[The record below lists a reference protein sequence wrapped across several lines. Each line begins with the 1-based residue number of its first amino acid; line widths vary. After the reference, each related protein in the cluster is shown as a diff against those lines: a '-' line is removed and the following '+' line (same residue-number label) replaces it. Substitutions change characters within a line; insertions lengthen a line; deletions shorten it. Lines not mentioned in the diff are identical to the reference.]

1 MKPNMKH
8 GRAAIALTTL
18 FIATAAIAAT
28 ALSFSAAV
36 NVSQS
41 ATPTEKAKFARLA
54 FLDGSTFRKAWLYV
68 YGDGNVGSENV
79 YAKYSFDEGVT
90 WSAPILLSRDAANNP
105 TGGQSIITKGGYTFT
120 ADNNK
125 PTLFSPPTTD
135 QPNVVVTWTSA
146 YCPENPATVNSGS
159 YSSTVQGQS
168 ALVDGSAI
176 DHPFFCLWTA
186 TTTDPALSN
195 WTVTQ
200 LTNGERDAIGNVEAG
215 DSKGRGFALAWQ
227 EDPAGLKPGEAE
239 GPGDGGSGATVT
251 PGTNIW
257 YSYALTPDGATFR
270 NNIEQASDNNSTAM
284 GTPGASRPNLSMS
297 GNNAVL
303 AYEETACPGGTSGKC
318 IRYHNFPYNAPTF
331 STIPGAAGEPGA
343 IVSDPTKNA
352 RRVRIVLQGA
362 AAAPNSDL
370 RTLLLWRE
378 SAAAAGEGAPAD
390 IVIRRGL
397 AKASAPGSSGYTAAD
412 ILADTPQKMTD
423 LAAGC
428 GNANAHRALIRDNF
442 IALAYDITSSMDGAN
457 PKKSNP
463 TTANYNLV
471 LTRSLDG
478 GATWGTPRNLS
489 NLTDISERV
498 VEPRIVPTPGTIID
512 PVTGTPDVGDK
523 QDTNTFFIAY
533 ATEGNDATAA
543 AGKVYV
549 SRSTDQGG
557 TFEAFVPVS
566 NDAGGQSESQFRA
579 TPDGSMVGALWM
591 QEQANGN
598 KDAMFARATPVGDEP
613 LAATTPAVISGG
625 VCPSPTVQ
633 PTTPPIEFG
642 GGGCS
647 AATGQ
652 QPLDPVLPV
661 LAVLALAGLTVRRLR
676 SNCKTASRMPAL
688 KADPEAGALLPPNNR
703 NPDIH

>member
-1 MKPNMKH
+1 MKPNLKH
-8 GRAAIALTTL
+8 GRAAIAITAL

-41 ATPTEKAKFARLA
+41 TTPTEKAKFARLA
-54 FLDGSTFRKAWLYV
+54 YKDGTAFTKAWLYV
-68 YGDGNVGSENV
+68 YGDGDVGRENV
-79 YAKYSFDEGVT
+79 YARYSFDEGVT
-90 WSAPILLSRDAANNP
+90 WSVPILLSRDASGNP
-105 TGGQSIITKGGYTFT
+105 TGGQSIATKGGYTFT

-125 PTLFSPPTTD
+125 PNLFSPPATNH
-135 QPNVVVTWTSA
+135 PNVVVTWTSA
-146 YCPENPATVNSGS
+146 YCPENPAVANSGY

-168 ALVDGSAI
+168 SLVDGGAI
-176 DHPFFCLWTA
+176 DHPFYCMWSA
-186 TTTDPALSN
+186 TTTDPALTN

-215 DSKGRGFALAWQ
+215 DAKGQGYALAWQ

-257 YSYALTPDGATFR
+257 YTYAPTPDGATFR
-270 NNIEQASDNNSTAM
+270 ANIEQASANNSTAK
-284 GTPGASRPNLSMS
+284 GSPGASRPNLSMS
-297 GNNAVL
+297 GSNAVL
-303 AYEETACPGGTSGKC
+303 AYEQTACPGGTSGKC

-331 STIPGAAGEPGA
+331 STVPGAAGEPGA
-343 IVSDPTKNA
+343 IVSDPAKNA

-362 AAAPNSDL
+362 AAAPTSNL

-390 IVIRRGL
+390 IVIRRGF
-397 AKASAPGSSGYTAAD
+397 ANASATGSSGYTAAD
-412 ILADTPQKMTD
+412 ILMDTPQQMTD

-442 IALAYDITSSMDGAN
+442 IALAYDVTSSMDGAN
-457 PKKSNP
+457 PKKSTP

-478 GATWGTPRNLS
+478 GTTWDTARNLS
-489 NLTDISERV
+489 NLTDVSMRV
-498 VEPRIVPTPGTIID
+498 VEPRIVPTPGTIIN
-512 PVTGTPDVGDK
+512 PITGTPDLGDT
-523 QDTNTFFIAY
+523 QDTNTFYIAY
-533 ATEGNDATAA
+533 ATEGNDATGA

-549 SRSTDQGG
+549 SRSTDQAN

-566 NDAGGQSESQFRA
+566 NATGGQSESQFRTA
-579 TPDGSMVGALWM
+579 PDGSVVAALWM
-591 QEQANGN
+591 EEQPNSN
-598 KDAMFARATPVGDEP
+598 KDAMFAMATPVADAP

-625 VCPSPTVQ
+625 VCPAPTVQ
-633 PTTPPIEFG
+633 PTPPAILFGG

-661 LAVLALAGLTVRRLR
+661 LAVLAMTGLLGRRLR
-676 SNCKTASRMPAL
+676 NNSKTAP
-688 KADPEAGALLPPNNR
+688 KI
-703 NPDIH
+703 PDKKPD

>member
-8 GRAAIALTTL
+8 GRVTIALTAL
-18 FIATAAIAAT
+18 FIATAAIAAA
-28 ALSFSAAV
+28 ALSFSVAV
-36 NVSQS
+36 NVSQT
-41 ATPTEKAKFARLA
+41 ATPTEKAKIARLN
-54 FLDGSTFRKAWLYV
+54 FQDGATFKKAWLYT
-68 YGDGNVGSENV
+68 YGDGNVGSENI

-90 WSAPILLSRDAANNP
+90 WSDPPILLSKDAANNP
-105 TGGQSIITKGGYTFT
+105 TGGQSILTKGSYTLT

-125 PTLFSPPTTD
+125 PNIFSPPATD
-135 QPNVVVTWTSA
+135 HPNVVVTWTSS
-146 YCPENPATVNSGS
+146 YCPEDPAAANSGS
-159 YSSTVQGQS
+159 YNSNVQGQS
-168 ALVDGSAI
+168 SLVDGGAI
-176 DHPFFCLWTA
+176 DHPFFCVWAA
-186 TTTDPALSN
+186 TTTDPTLSN

-200 LTNGERDAIGNVEAG
+200 LTNGERDAIGDVARGN
-215 DSKGRGFALAWQ
+215 SKGQGFALAWQ
-227 EDPAGLKPGEAE
+227 EDPTGLRPGEAE
-239 GPGDGGSGATVT
+239 GPGDGGSGATVS

-257 YSYALTPDGATFR
+257 YTYAPTPDGAIFR
-270 NNIEQASDNNSTAM
+270 TNIRQASDNSSTAM

-303 AYEETACPGGTSGKC
+303 VYEETACPGGSSGKC
-318 IRYHNFPYNAPTF
+318 IVYHSFLYDTKTWTATD
-331 STIPGAAGEPGA
+331 AAGT
-343 IVSDPTKNA
+343 IVSDPANNA
-352 RRVRIVLQGA
+352 RRVRVVLQGA
-362 AAAPNSDL
+362 TAAPTSDL

-397 AKASAPGSSGYTAAD
+397 VRAGVAGSSGYKADD

-471 LTRSLDG
+471 LTRSIDS
-478 GATWGTPRNLS
+478 GATWETATNLS
-489 NLTDISERV
+489 NRTDVSVRV
-498 VEPRIVPTPGTIID
+498 VEPRIVPTPGTIKN
-512 PVTGTPDVGDK
+512 PVSIPISGVPDTGDT

-533 ATEGNDATAA
+533 ATAGNDATAA

-549 SRSTDQGG
+549 SRTTDQGV

-566 NDAGGQSESQFRA
+566 NAPGGQSESQFRA
-579 TPDGSMVGALWM
+579 TPDGSMVAALWM

-598 KDAMFARATPVGDEP
+598 KDAMFAMATPVAEEP

-625 VCPSPTVQ
+625 VCPAPIVQ
-633 PTTPPIEFG
+633 TPPFNLGG

-647 AATGQ
+647 AAIGQ

-661 LAVLALAGLTVRRLR
+661 LAVLALIGLVVRRWR
-676 SNCKTASRMPAL
+676 SGPEL
-688 KADPEAGALLPPNNR
+688 VPEAISLLPPKNS
-703 NPDIH
+703 